1 MDIHDHLY
9 KQVSEEHPF
18 RCEIWEPQAVAVVIG
33 HAQIAERE
41 VHLATVREEGVAVIR
56 RRGGGGAVALLP
68 GVLCLSCAFVSQ
80 QSDSPYHFF
89 QQINSYLIRL
99 LEQRF
104 KVAGL
109 HLAGISDIALGEKKL
124 LGCSMFKSRALYF
137 YQGSLLI
144 NPDLARIG
152 RYLAHPS
159 REPDYRRQRGHDE
172 FVTSLWQSGYRIPL
186 AELAQTLEECQP
198 ELRALVLQSG

>member
-9 KQVSEEHPF
+9 ERVAEEQPF
-18 RCEIWEPQAVAVVIG
+18 LCEIWEPQGVAVVIG
-33 HAQIAERE
+33 HGQTAERE
-41 VHLATVREEGVAVIR
+41 AHLAACRKDGVEVIR
-56 RRGGGGAVALLP
+56 RRGGGGAVVLMP
-68 GVLCLSCAFVSQ
+68 GVICLSCAFISR

-89 QQINSYLIRL
+89 RQINLFLIGL
-99 LEQRF
+99 LEQQF
-104 KVAGL
+104 NVEGL
-109 HLAGISDIALGEKKL
+109 NLAGVSDIALGGCKI

-159 REPDYRRQRGHDE
+159 REPDYRLQRGHDE
-172 FVTSLWQSGYRIPL
+172 FVTSLWRRGYPI
-186 AELAQTLEECQP
+186 AQIELAQALEADRP
-198 ELRALVLQSG
+198 ALQARLMEPV